1 MKKTLKNLTIAYY
14 SVYVA
19 AILSALA
26 GIYILK
32 SGYKIDALSQTGISI
47 SSTLIILIIGSVP
60 ATLAGFHY
68 YTKKLLLI
76 ENQDEKLLKY
86 QKASYIRIAILGL
99 ALVLGVLF
107 FYIMNSQSMLFSAGI
122 AAIGLFFSKP
132 AEVKIVSELQLEE
145 NEETK

>member
-19 AILSALA
+19 VILSALA
-26 GIYILK
+26 GIYFFKL
-32 SGYKIDALSQTGISI
+32 GYKIDALSQAGISI

-68 YTKKLLLI
+68 YTKKLVLV

-86 QKASYIRIAILGL
+86 QKASYIRIVILGL

-132 AEVKIVSELQLEE
+132 AEVKIVAELQLEE